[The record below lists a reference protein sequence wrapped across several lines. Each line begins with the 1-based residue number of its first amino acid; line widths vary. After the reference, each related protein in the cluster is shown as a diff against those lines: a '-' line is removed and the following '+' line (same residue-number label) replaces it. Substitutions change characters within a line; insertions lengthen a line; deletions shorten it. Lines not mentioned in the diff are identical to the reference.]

1 MSNLD
6 TFYNVYGIDLSII
19 VQPFSLDTSYPTA
32 SASTFNFSD
41 LNSMTLY
48 SNVPAFMCSGTAFRG
63 CTSLTSVN
71 IASIVRIGEQAF
83 QNCNSLTSVNIESS
97 DAGGITVNNSTINTS
112 SFENC
117 TSLLSITI
125 PNSIG
130 YMGSN
135 VFKNCTSLISVIINN
150 HADISN
156 VEGNSF
162 TDVFSFTDVSSNI
175 NSSIQF
181 YNTGS
186 FDNLSATWKTISY
199 YYYTKLYDNLAIPN
213 IQIMNFYLPH
223 LNVSVNSLSASLFGA
238 ESTPFSGDATVAV
251 DIPLENA
258 MNIFQFQT
266 GSNDINNDNADD
278 IKYRVLYTGNSSYNM
293 VFNID
298 TLSEVITG
306 AIYTYAS
313 NKNLTYD
320 YVRYLAEEL
329 FNTHLGVDLFSNETE
344 LRTTLRD
351 NFSISFD
358 SNMTRLH
365 AVETDDSE
373 NSPSKTILNQ
383 IIDNVPE
390 RLNDI
395 YSLAVGN
402 NWFKSP
408 LVLGDILNFR
418 LTVKAAAGQNT
429 VTTVAAIEDRVY
441 LIKATLTV

>member
-1 MSNLD
+1 MS
-6 TFYNVYGIDLSII
+6 
-19 VQPFSLDTSYPTA
+19 SL
-32 SASTFNFSD
+32 
-41 LNSMTLY
+41 
-48 SNVPAFMCSGTAFRG
+48 
-63 CTSLTSVN
+63 
-71 IASIVRIGEQAF
+71 
-83 QNCNSLTSVNIESS
+83 
-97 DAGGITVNNSTINTS
+97 
-112 SFENC
+112 
-117 TSLLSITI
+117 
-125 PNSIG
+125 
-130 YMGSN
+130 
-135 VFKNCTSLISVIINN
+135 
-150 HADISN
+150 
-156 VEGNSF
+156 
-162 TDVFSFTDVSSNI
+162 
-175 NSSIQF
+175 
-181 YNTGS
+181 
-186 FDNLSATWKTISY
+186 
-199 YYYTKLYDNLAIPN
+199 
-213 IQIMNFYLPH
+213 NFYLPQ
-223 LNVSVNSLSASLFGA
+223 LDVSVNSVPALLFGE
-238 ESTPFSGDATVAV
+238 ESTPFSGQATVFV

-258 MNIFQFQT
+258 MNIFQFYSDST
-266 GSNDINNDNADD
+266 DINNVTAND
-278 IKYRVLYTGNSSYNM
+278 IKYKVVYTGVGITDM
-293 VFNID
+293 PFDID
-298 TLSEVITG
+298 TLSEVDTG
-306 AIYTYAS
+306 AIHSGAS
-313 NKNLTYD
+313 DKNLTYD